1 MKAGEKAKL
10 AVYVDGSTPFRSAV
24 IGLRFDDS
32 QVAVRSVQFGDVF
45 GAKAM
50 NTAAMPFLNQN
61 GKMFVSLLS
70 PELATSSG
78 AGVLAY
84 IEIEAL
90 VDGKP
95 SITFDKDVLNM
106 LTSDGKGFVISN

>member
-1 MKAGEKAKL
+1 
-10 AVYVDGSTPFRSAV
+10 
-24 IGLRFDDS
+24 
-32 QVAVRSVQFGDVF
+32 
-45 GAKAM
+45 
-50 NTAAMPFLNQN
+50 
-61 GKMFVSLLS
+61 
-70 PELATSSG
+70 
-78 AGVLAY
+78 VLAY